1 MDNALTI
8 WLGARFPEVTAREFY
23 RYIFP
28 AGELDAKGAMT
39 KGKYTGIVCR
49 IATDKK
55 SWDSIKR
62 RYKTKVYRYTLTDE
76 LDAIDEATRSDDF
89 CICRPLSYA
98 GKQATAEHARMLYA
112 IAVDVDRLRFGDMG
126 EPYGLI
132 NLWNNHIE
140 KVKRIP
146 KPTFIVSS
154 GTGLH
159 MYYVMEKPIPLYA
172 DAAFELQE
180 YKRELT
186 RLIWHD
192 TIVNIKS
199 VHDIQQEGIYQ
210 GFRMPGTV
218 TKNGGRVR
226 AFQTGQRVTLEY
238 LNGFVVDL
246 YKARKAAERQG
257 REKAK
262 VSLSEAA
269 QRFPDWYERRI
280 VRGEARG
287 AWAVNRRLYDW
298 WLKKIKTG
306 ATVGHRYYCCMMLAI
321 YARKCGQY
329 DEKHN
334 PTPVT
339 QEELEAD
346 CLGLLDHMERLTNDE
361 KNHFGLDDIQDALE
375 AYEDKWITYPR
386 AVIEYRTGITIP
398 ANKRNGQKQAEHL
411 EEARAI
417 RDIRAQRR
425 GETWDAHNGRK
436 SKIDIMHG
444 WRIEHPD
451 GSKADCI
458 AETGVS
464 QATVYRH
471 WNKTTEEAAIPVM
484 ASSSRG
490 AERKTKDIVRSLKL
504 RMESMMEI
512 IREYE
517 KEAAEMREELKD
529 MPDGEKKE
537 MYRAM
542 LSEAEADI
550 SAFKEGLPQTEKE

>member
-1 MDNALTI
+1 MDNVLSA
-8 WLGARFPEVTAREFY
+8 WLAERFPEVTAREFY

-28 AGELDAKGAMT
+28 AGELDTKGAMT

-55 SWDSIKR
+55 SWDNSKH
-62 RYKTKVYRYTLTDE
+62 RYRTKVYRYTLTDE
-76 LDAIDEATRSDDF
+76 LDAIDEATQSDDF
-89 CICRPLSYA
+89 CICRPLSYV

-112 IAVDVDRLRFGDMG
+112 IAVDVDKLRFGDMG

-132 NLWNNHIE
+132 NLWKNHIE

-159 MYYVMEKPIPLYA
+159 LYYVMEKPIPLYA

-186 RLIWHD
+186 RVIWHD
-192 TIVNIKS
+192 TIVDIKS
-199 VHDIQQEGIYQ
+199 VYDIQQEGIYQ

-218 TKNGGRVR
+218 TKNGGRAR
-226 AFQTGQRVTLEY
+226 AFQTGKRVTLEY
-238 LNGFVVDL
+238 LNGFVGDL
-246 YKARKAAERQG
+246 YKTRRAAERQG
-257 REKAK
+257 RKKTK

-269 QRFPDWYERRI
+269 EKFPDWYERRI

-298 WLKKIKTG
+298 WKEKIIAG

-334 PTPVT
+334 PIPVT
-339 QEELEAD
+339 REELEED
-346 CLGLLDHMERLTNDE
+346 CFGLLEHMEGLTDDE

-375 AYEDKWITYPR
+375 AYEDRWITYPR
-386 AVIEYRTGITIP
+386 EAIEYRTGITIP
-398 ANKRNGQKQAEHL
+398 PNKRNGRKQSEHIKL
-411 EEARAI
+411 MNYI
-417 RDIRAQRR
+417 RDEIN
-425 GETWDAHNGRK
+425 GNKDWHGRK
-436 SKIDIMHG
+436 SKFDIVQG

-458 AETGVS
+458 RDTGLTKP
-464 QATVYRH
+464 TVYKH
-471 WNKTTEEAAIPVM
+471 WAAEPVQETPEQAEERERKAAEARKLEEAG
-484 ASSSRG
+484 R
-490 AERKTKDIVRSLKL
+490 EVRRLSNAMRESLKEGEAAL
-504 RMESMMEI
+504 QKMAEILEKMEEGK
-512 IREYE
+512 E
-517 KEAAEMREELKD
+517 KERYKVEYQGIAAEVAALRKVVN
-529 MPDGEKKE
+529 
-537 MYRAM
+537 
-542 LSEAEADI
+542 
-550 SAFKEGLPQTEKE
+550 Q